1 MSGKIILPDKKMEGT
16 AMGLSNQKRKVI
28 KIIGTDNIKNWEA
41 KMFLE
46 FLDVRQDHSKEG
58 EDYKQGSKVRGK
70 TGQQLRASLG
80 LESWIHTTLSS
91 LYYLQF
97 PHLLNE
103 VTVTPTP
110 YGGGGLV
117 RIK

>member
-16 AMGLSNQKRKVI
+16 ATGLSNQKRKVI

-41 KMFLE
+41 EM
-46 FLDVRQDHSKEG
+46 FLDVRQDRSKEE

-70 TGQQLRASLG
+70 TGQQLTASLG